1 MATPPLPAG
10 YALDQPAAPPPLP
23 PGYQLDSDSG
33 QQATDQPKE
42 ANFDTPLDETIPLS
56 SYSNAT
62 MSGLQSVGRA
72 IRDTAK
78 SAVDLSIPKNSTE
91 AAIAAVVPGVGLPT
105 YKMAKGLFHT
115 GEQASRVPAAI
126 HDINESTDPTG
137 TYAKVAQETAAQGGA
152 QALGAAATE
161 GATRLVPK
169 IGSVIPSTERA
180 GAALED
186 VKSTAGDV
194 PINTTKP
201 GNTALEIYTQSQ
213 RGANLPSSVGKLV
226 RRLAAPDQPPMTYA
240 EAKDFQSNISKLS
253 ANEKMALNPNTKRL
267 VGQLNADLKSSLE
280 EAADTV
286 GKGQQFAQAMKEYH
300 HAMQIRGMTDAA
312 IDASWKA
319 ALSAGGLYGLNKIIQ
334 AGFSGKSGN

>member
-1 MATPPLPAG
+1 MPETPPLPAG
-10 YALDQPAAPPPLP
+10 YTLDQTAAPPPLP
-23 PGYQLDSDSG
+23 PGYMLDSG
-33 QQATDQPKE
+33 QQATDQE
-42 ANFDTPLDETIPLS
+42 THADFNTPLDETIPLS
-56 SYSNAT
+56 SYGNAT
-62 MSGLQSVGRA
+62 MSGLQSAGRA
-72 IRDTAK
+72 IRDTVKAGID
-78 SAVDLSIPKNSTE
+78 ASIPKNGVE
-91 AAIAAVVPGVGLPT
+91 GVVSALLPGVGLPT
-105 YKMAKGLFHT
+105 YKMAKGLLQT
-115 GEQASRVPAAI
+115 GKQATQIPATL
-126 HDINESTDPTG
+126 HEINEGTDPVG
-137 TYAKVAQETAAQGGA
+137 TYAKVAQETAAQGGV
-152 QALGAAATE
+152 QALAAAATE

-169 IGSVIPSTERA
+169 IGSVIPSAERA

-186 VKSTAGDV
+186 VKSTAGNV
-194 PINTTKP
+194 EINTAKP

-213 RGANLPSSVGKLV
+213 RGANLPPSVGKLV
-226 RRLAAPDQPPMTYA
+226 RRLTNPDSPPMTYA

-253 ANEKMALNPNTKRL
+253 ADEKMRLNPNTKRL

-334 AGFSGKSGN
+334 AGLSGKTGN